1 MISDDSLKVTFL
13 HAIAEIGSELP
24 VIKHVN
30 GSHWRLINV
39 WPSQSANVNGSH
51 WRLINV
57 WPSQSAHDCIWGTDG

>member
-24 VIKHVN
+24 VIEH
-30 GSHWRLINV
+30 
-39 WPSQSANVNGSH
+39 VNGSH